1 MNRRCFGRRGAS
13 GKAYFWSIDSIPS
26 RGFVLVDNYIPGI
39 TIVVAERPHT
49 ESQLVV
55 LSTDGN

>member
-1 MNRRCFGRRGAS
+1 MNRRCFVRRGAS
-13 GKAYFWSIDSIPS
+13 GKAYFWSIPS
-26 RGFVLVDNYIPGI
+26 RGFVLVDNYTPGI

-49 ESQLVV
+49 ESELVV